1 MGRSI
6 GQLGVG
12 AALAA
17 MLAAP
22 GCIVIPKPKPFAVGV
37 VARQLDPVSAQTA
50 EPLVAAVAMQTPAPV
65 LAAAQPVDVQPAMA
79 ATPPPPP
86 PRTGIKGAGDG
97 SMKLERV
104 VITGSSKD
112 IPHRA
117 PNFSAEQAAAM
128 LCGSQKMGFG
138 RENARRMHEATL
150 KARQAREDFDNGK
163 ITLKQ
168 MDQIELKRQDAV
180 IGYLMPVPILNLLV
194 TPAEKKQDMPEPVY
208 GPVVLEHT
216 DLFSF
221 MENGKEVVAVTGT
234 ARNTGASRVELPP
247 LTLRALD
254 EWDFSIAGQSSLLPF
269 ETLEPGEARE
279 FEIRFFNP
287 PEYTTEVY
295 VHFAPPFMY
304 RAPRDCEF
312 FDPAIFDQ
320 HGELKDAVDAGAAPP
335 AKDASY
341 TASELNLLTLFY
353 RRESEAAWR
362 CQTYG
367 ATCPAK
373 QRLRW
378 QDMFAMSEAV
388 DEAWIKVRAAE
399 EARIAARADEAEAA
413 QARDKAI
420 ARFQDLG
427 AKALARAG
435 DSTPDIAVDV
445 ASSTFGRDE
454 DGLFVE
460 VVGKVRNTGSL
471 ERKVDA
477 LMMAF
482 VDRKELP
489 LSSVAVD
496 LELILAPNSEQDFS
510 QRLQAGVS
518 RGPGRAAPV
527 TFAERRRDTSS
538 ARIPPRTIPWE
549 MRVGAM
555 TRAVGMT
562 STVMQRMLRG
572 LLAAKYQ
579 TVRFPAAA
587 RGWLC
592 GTKKDGDLPMKP
604 TGKRTLVL
612 AGAILALAAPA
623 FAQDATTLQ
632 HVTTKGT
639 VIKADMQGQALELP
653 MTYKAD
659 GSYTT
664 NAMGQAI
671 AGKWRIDGEKLC
683 TVSDMNPAE
692 TCVAY
697 PAGKKPGDEFK
708 VTNPMLG
715 EVSVTINK

>member
-1 MGRSI
+1 M
-6 GQLGVG
+6 
-12 AALAA
+12 ALAA
-17 MLAAP
+17 H
-22 GCIVIPKPKPFAVGV
+22 GCIVIPKPKPFTIGV
-37 VARQLDPVSAQTA
+37 AARQLDPVSAQLAEA
-50 EPLVAAVAMQTPAPV
+50 EPLAAAVEMAAPLAVLTPAEPV
-65 LAAAQPVDVQPAMA
+65 A
-79 ATPPPPP
+79 PPPPAP
-86 PRTGIKGAGDG
+86 ARTDIKGAGDG

-104 VITGSSKD
+104 IITGSSKD

-138 RENARRMHEATL
+138 GENARRMHEATL

-180 IGYLMPVPILNLLV
+180 ISYLVPVPILNMLV
-194 TPAEKKQDMPEPVY
+194 TPAEKKKDMPKPAY
-208 GPVVLEHT
+208 GAVVLENT

-221 MENGKEVVAVTGT
+221 MENGKEIVAVTGT
-234 ARNTGASRVELPP
+234 AHNTGTSRVELPP

-269 ETLEPGEARE
+269 EVLEPGEARQ

-312 FDPAIFDQ
+312 FDPTVFDQ
-320 HGELKDAVDAGAAPP
+320 YGELKETADTGAAPP
-335 AKDASY
+335 AKDAPY
-341 TASELNLLTLFY
+341 TAGELNLLTLFY

-362 CQTYG
+362 CQTYT
-367 ATCPAK
+367 AACPAK

-378 QDMFAMSEAV
+378 QDMFAMSEAI
-388 DEAWIKVRAAE
+388 DEAWVKVRAAE
-399 EARIAARADEAEAA
+399 EARIAARADETEAT

-427 AKALARAG
+427 ARALARAG
-435 DSTPDIAVDV
+435 DSTADIVVEV

-460 VVGKVRNTGSL
+460 VVGKVRNTGNAA
-471 ERKVDA
+471 RKVDA

-496 LELILAPNSEQDFS
+496 VDMVLAPGAVRDFS

-518 RGPGRAAPV
+518 RGPDRAAQV
-527 TFAERRRDTSS
+527 TLAERRRDTSS
-538 ARIPPRTIPWE
+538 ARIPPRTILWE

-555 TRAVGMT
+555 TRAIGMT
-562 STVMQRMLRG
+562 Q
-572 LLAAKYQ
+572 Q
-579 TVRFPAAA
+579 
-587 RGWLC
+587 
-592 GTKKDGDLPMKP
+592 
-604 TGKRTLVL
+604 
-612 AGAILALAAPA
+612 
-623 FAQDATTLQ
+623 
-632 HVTTKGT
+632 
-639 VIKADMQGQALELP
+639 
-653 MTYKAD
+653 
-659 GSYTT
+659 
-664 NAMGQAI
+664 
-671 AGKWRIDGEKLC
+671 
-683 TVSDMNPAE
+683 
-692 TCVAY
+692 
-697 PAGKKPGDEFK
+697 
-708 VTNPMLG
+708 
-715 EVSVTINK
+715 